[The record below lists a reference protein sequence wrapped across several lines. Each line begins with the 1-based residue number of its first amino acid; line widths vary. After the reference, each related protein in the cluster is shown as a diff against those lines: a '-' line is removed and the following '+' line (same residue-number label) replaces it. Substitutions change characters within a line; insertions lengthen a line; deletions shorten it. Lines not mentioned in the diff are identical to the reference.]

1 MKKIVLVLAVFF
13 GLFALVACTEQTTTT
28 TTMEVTLISITATS
42 SKVTYNV
49 GETLDKTTIDVV
61 AYYSDSTNETLA
73 DDEYT
78 VAGFN
83 SAAAGVLTV
92 TITFEGKTAQ
102 LSIVILEAETID
114 TSVLALQIAALPDKL
129 SYRPE
134 ESFDYTGLVVKAI
147 RANGEI
153 ETISRFEYVMSGFD
167 STVLGS
173 QAVTLTFEDKTISFN
188 VFVNLNDQE
197 PIYYEFPQEAGY
209 VQGVT
214 ETTIKVGN
222 TAATSGFFAVVGV
235 PFNAAIRAVFERV
248 NEAGGID
255 GRMIE
260 FVTYDD
266 QFSAANGIALTEKLV
281 EEDEVFALVGHFG
294 TPTVGST
301 LDYIK
306 QTGIPMVYAATGINN
321 LYRYQEVNSPVLA
334 VQPIY
339 LTDGRIMTARAVN
352 ESVYGAG
359 KNEALPANAKIG
371 VLYTNDDAGNGIA
384 DGVREEADLLGIKS
398 SFNYQVFD
406 ATSITTAVS
415 KLKTAGVQ
423 SIIIAT
429 NQASFKLAVGALND
443 ASMTVPVFTSY
454 VNADKTAVDAN
465 IAYGFDI
472 YTNAWVDVLSPAG
485 QAAAGQ
491 FVATIGGASFLDEAT
506 KLAYYTNAYATAGYI
521 AAEIFVEGLMR
532 VMENEEELNWE
543 NYVKAMEQ
551 GPITVPMGSQIDF
564 SYGKRWG
571 IAAMSLLKYNRVL
584 GDNPATTEV
593 TETDF
598 VIQSFVASKPIESID
613 EIEAK

>member
-1 MKKIVLVLAVFF
+1 MKKILLVLAVLFS
-13 GLFALVACTEQTTTT
+13 LFALTACTEQTTTT
-28 TTMEVTLISITATS
+28 TKVEATLISITATTT
-42 SKVTYNV
+42 KVTYNID
-49 GETLDKTTIDVV
+49 EELDKSTIVVV

-73 DDEYT
+73 AADYT
-78 VAGFN
+78 VTGFD
-83 SAAAGVLTV
+83 STTAGVLTV
-92 TITFEGKTAQ
+92 TVTFETKTAT
-102 LSIVILEAETID
+102 LSIVVLEAEVVD
-114 TSVLALQIAALPDKL
+114 TSVLALQIATLPAKL

-134 ESFDYTGLVVKAI
+134 ETFDGTGLVVRAI
-147 RANGEI
+147 RANGVI
-153 ETISRFEYVMSGFD
+153 ETISSNDYVVSGFD

-173 QAVTLTFEDKTISFN
+173 QAVTLTYEEKSISFN

-197 PIYYEFPQEAGY
+197 PVFYDFPKSAGY

-214 ETTIKVGN
+214 ATTITVGN
-222 TAATSGFFAVVGV
+222 TAATSGYFAVVGV
-235 PFNAAIRAVFERV
+235 PFNDAIKAVFERV
-248 NEAGGID
+248 NEAGGIG
-255 GRMIE
+255 GRTIN
-260 FVTYDD
+260 FITYDD
-266 QFSAANGIALTEKLV
+266 QFTAANGIALTEKLV

-306 QTGIPMVYAATGINN
+306 QTGVPMVYAATGINN
-321 LYRYQEVNSPVLA
+321 LYNYQEVGSPVLA

-339 LTDGRIMTARAVN
+339 LTDGRIMTARAIN
-352 ESVYGAG
+352 EAVYGAN
-359 KNEALPANAKIG
+359 KNEALPATAKIG

-384 DGVREEADLLGIKS
+384 DGVREEADILGRKS

-406 ATSITTAVS
+406 STSITTAVS
-415 KLKTAGVQ
+415 KLKTAGVS

-429 NQASFKLAVGALND
+429 NQANFKIAAAALND

-472 YTNAWVDVLSPAG
+472 YTNAWVDVLSPEG
-485 QAAAGQ
+485 QAAAGEY
-491 FVATIGGASFLDEAT
+491 VATIGGASFLDDAT

-532 VMENEEELNWE
+532 VVENGDDLNWE

-551 GPITVPMGSQIDF
+551 GPISVPMGSEIDF

-571 IAAMSLLKYNRVL
+571 IASMSLLVYTRTV
-584 GDNPATTEV
+584 GDNPATTDV
-593 TETDF
+593 VETDF
-598 VIQSFVASKPIESID
+598 VSQAFIASRPIESID
-613 EIEAK
+613 EIEGK